1 VVEIEIVAAAQLWQQ
16 RMRSSRPLE
25 ASGGKIQ
32 SNCKQRIK
40 IARFSIVRTLPKR
53 KVFAKSHNY
62 EHSLSAKGAGAREIS
77 DERGSAIYSEANTT
91 TIGQCGVSTTRVS
104 NRCRG

>member
-53 KVFAKSHNY
+53 KVSVRKVPQLRTLA
-62 EHSLSAKGAGAREIS
+62 EREGRRRKGNQR
-77 DERGSAIYSEANTT
+77 
-91 TIGQCGVSTTRVS
+91 
-104 NRCRG
+104 